1 MSDQDLKYS
10 EIPEDLMDSLSQ
22 IYRSAKLKTVD
33 KCHKHD
39 TAIAYA
45 SGEFELEENQKFR
58 DHLHTCHFCLN
69 LVLDVKIAESE
80 SGVYSERPV
89 TVPPALSKAFKESK
103 SRNLSFLQLKKIPAF
118 ISRSWS
124 LLVSPK
130 MIAALATAC
139 LAFIIIYHG
148 FNHSEIFNQF
158 KEISKKIA
166 VQKNKSTQP
175 DVAKPE
181 TPINEKIETEAPSV
195 TPPKYNPKGKIDPF
209 DPSSPKKQ
217 GAVFAKTRKFKK
229 RIPRTPLE
237 KLDLSQLKL
246 VAIMLSPNG
255 NKALLEDSS
264 GKGYV
269 ISKGSYIG
277 TNAGKVVEIEKDR
290 VIVAEE
296 VEDAMGNVTIQRKEL
311 KLNK

>member
-1 MSDQDLKYS
+1 MSTKNLKYS

-22 IYRSAKLKTVD
+22 IYRSENENSAD
-33 KCHKHD
+33 RCHMHV
-39 TAIAYA
+39 TAIAFA

-58 DHLHTCHFCLN
+58 DHLQTCHFCLN

-80 SGVYSERPV
+80 SEVDAQQ
-89 TVPPALSKAFKESK
+89 TVAVLPALSKAFKKSK
-103 SRNLSFLQLKKIPAF
+103 KRNRSFSQSKLIPAF
-118 ISRSWS
+118 ISRSRS

-130 MIAALATAC
+130 IIAALATAC

-148 FNHSEIFNQF
+148 FNDSEIFNQF
-158 KEISKKIA
+158 KEINKKTA
-166 VQKNKSTQP
+166 AQKNELTKPGSTESAVP
-175 DVAKPE
+175 PPEKIKTE
-181 TPINEKIETEAPSV
+181 TPSAKSQE
-195 TPPKYNPKGKIDPF
+195 YNTKGKIDPF
-209 DPSSPKKQ
+209 ETLFQEKPSATLKK
-217 GAVFAKTRKFKK
+217 AKRK
-229 RIPRTPLE
+229 RRTPRTPLE

-246 VAIMLSPNG
+246 VAIMRSPNG
-255 NKALLEDSS
+255 NKALLEDAS

-311 KLNK
+311 KINK

>member
-1 MSDQDLKYS
+1 MSTKNLKYS
-10 EIPEDLMDSLSQ
+10 DIPEDLMDSLSQ
-22 IYRSAKLKTVD
+22 IYRSEKQQAGD
-33 KCHKHD
+33 KCHMHA

-45 SGEFELEENQKFR
+45 SGEFALEENQKFR

-80 SGVYSERPV
+80 SEVNAQRPV
-89 TVPPALSKAFKESK
+89 TVLPTLSKAFKKSK
-103 SRNLSFLQLKKIPAF
+103 SRNLSFLQMKRIPAF

-139 LAFIIIYHG
+139 LAFIIIYTG
-148 FNHSEIFNQF
+148 FNDSEIFKQF
-158 KEISKKIA
+158 KTINKKITVRKDKA
-166 VQKNKSTQP
+166 TKPDLTEPDISPKADIKS
-175 DVAKPE
+175 E
-181 TPINEKIETEAPSV
+181 TLSEKS
-195 TPPKYNPKGKIDPF
+195 PKYSPKGKIDPF
-209 DPSSPKKQ
+209 DSLLHKKQ
-217 GAVFAKTRKFKK
+217 GAAFKK
-229 RIPRTPLE
+229 ARKSKKRVPRTPLE

-246 VAIMLSPNG
+246 VAIMRSPSG
-255 NKALLEDSS
+255 NKALLEDAS

-290 VIVAEE
+290 VIIAEE
-296 VEDAMGNVTIQRKEL
+296 VEDVMGNVTIQRKEL